1 MRGIALYLREDK
13 GASAAEFALVVFP
26 FLALV
31 LSIIGLSMLL
41 YANQTLQFAT
51 EKAARYYSVQTA
63 NATNTSS
70 TLPTASDVQTYAQNA
85 YTGPSV
91 SPSFTAAPAA
101 CGYLVTG
108 TANFPLNT
116 GVYNTTVTLRSV
128 ACFP

>member
-1 MRGIALYLREDK
+1 MRGFALYLREDK

-26 FLALV
+26 FIALV

-101 CGYLVTG
+101 CGYRVTG

-116 GVYNTTVTLRSV
+116 GIYNTTVTLQSV